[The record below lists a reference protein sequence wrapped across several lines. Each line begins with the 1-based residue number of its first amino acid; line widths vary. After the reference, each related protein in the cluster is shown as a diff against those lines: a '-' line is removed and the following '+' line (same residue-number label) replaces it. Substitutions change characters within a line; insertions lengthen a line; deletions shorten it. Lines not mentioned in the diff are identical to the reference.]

1 MYNKHR
7 HSTPTDIVYMKTANT
22 LAFALGLL
30 ALHPDIQEIF
40 YQSIR
45 DAIPDGQIPV
55 SGTLFAICSPSDPI
69 QTYEHIP
76 KLDYGMAIIYETLR
90 MYPIVGGEDFL
101 NLSGSNVHTG
111 PRYPKAFGT
120 RHRIYNHQ

>member
-1 MYNKHR
+1 
-7 HSTPTDIVYMKTANT
+7 MKTANT

-30 ALHPDIQEIF
+30 ALYPDIQEKF

-55 SGTLFAICSPSDPI
+55 SGAFIQHLFAILNPI

-90 MYPIVGGEDFL
+90 MYPIVGVQDFPNPSRN
-101 NLSGSNVHTG
+101 NLHVA
-111 PRYPKAFGT
+111 PCYPKGFGT
-120 RHRIYNHQ
+120 RRKFHNHQ